1 MTELPEAPRIYEA
14 ALASAKSL
22 RLQADNI
29 EVQMRSWGSGELCIL
44 LLHGGYG
51 SWAHWI
57 RVVPGLTSFAEVL
70 APDMPGFGLSD
81 TPRRPHTA
89 ESVAIPLA
97 NAVKQMIGDRPLIIA
112 GFSFGGAIAGH
123 VAALLSRQVYHLMLV
138 GPGGLG
144 APRGDMQDLIRRTPE
159 MSRSQII
166 AAHRRNLEILM
177 VHNPLCVDELALFIQ
192 ENNTRLHRLKS
203 RSISATDTLA
213 RILVDIKCPVSVL
226 FGEFDASVGVYRPE
240 REAILKAV
248 LSDVEIEV
256 VPNVGHW
263 LMWENSGL
271 VIDRLKA
278 LAMA

>member
-1 MTELPEAPRIYEA
+1 MTDLPEAPQIYEA

-29 EVQMRSWGSGELCIL
+29 EIQMHSWGSGDPCIL

-57 RVVPGLTSFAEVL
+57 RVVPRLASFTEVL

-81 TPRRPHTA
+81 APKQPHTA

-97 NAVKQMIGDRPLIIA
+97 NAVKQMIGGRPLIIA

-123 VAALLSRQVYHLMLV
+123 VAALLSRQACHLMLV

-144 APRGDMQDLIRRTPE
+144 APRGDMQDLIRRTHG
-159 MSRSQII
+159 MSRAQII

-213 RILVDIKCPVSVL
+213 QILVDVKCPVSAL

-240 REAILKAV
+240 REAILKAL
-248 LSDVEIEV
+248 LSDIEIEV
-256 VPNVGHW
+256 VPKVGHW

>member
-81 TPRRPHTA
+81 TPRQPHTA